1 MVDEWE
7 AAAEAP
13 APVRAAGEAD
23 DVAEAPEAEVEIIS
37 GADKSLRGRAASQSP
52 SAGSD
57 VPRLADGPRAAP
69 SAGLG
74 VGGAPGDD
82 PKAGSHR
89 SDVCP
94 PLWKVSLRAARLP
107 PTPSLDIW
115 MISCLLLMWPRSE
128 SAAVPGWVLL
138 RVQLAHDAWF
148 ARTLLQVLQPHQVE
162 GVGWLFKAVHGGG
175 GLLADDPG
183 LGKTLQVITVLE
195 ALIRAEHFRRVLIV
209 TPANLLAN
217 WDAVRNLMPIP
228 IGRLPRL
235 HRLGTPA
242 FRSPAV
248 HVRGSDVAAL
258 ARRVDPRTCC

>member
-138 RVQLAHDAWF
+138 RVQLAHDCLVCPHALAGAPAAPGRGCRMALQGGAWRRW
-148 ARTLLQVLQPHQVE
+148 ASRRRPGPREDTSGDHGAGGADPGRTLQACPHRHARQ
-162 GVGWLFKAVHGGG
+162 
-175 GLLADDPG
+175 LAG
-183 LGKTLQVITVLE
+183 QLGRGAQLDAHT
-195 ALIRAEHFRRVLIV
+195 HW
-209 TPANLLAN
+209 PAPSIAP
-217 WDAVRNLMPIP
+217 AGHACIP
-228 IGRLPRL
+228 
-235 HRLGTPA
+235 
-242 FRSPAV
+242 
-248 HVRGSDVAAL
+248 L
-258 ARRVDPRTCC
+258 ARRARPWL